1 MERKDIYILLAFAL
15 LRWRR
20 LSRLAGDAPIASLA
34 IILLALSMT
43 PN

>member
-1 MERKDIYILLAFAL
+1 MEVKNIYVLLAFAL

-20 LSRLAGDAPIASLA
+20 PVASSA
-34 IILLALSMT
+34 ITLLALSMT